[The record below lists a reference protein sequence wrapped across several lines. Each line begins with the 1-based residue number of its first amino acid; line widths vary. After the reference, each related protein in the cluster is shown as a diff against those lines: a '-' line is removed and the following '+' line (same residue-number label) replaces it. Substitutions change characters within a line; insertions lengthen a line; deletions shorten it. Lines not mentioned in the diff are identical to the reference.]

1 MAIEDATQR
10 LKDQNESGLDRR
22 LLLPS
27 VAVNE
32 SQKSEDDTK
41 VNTTQIVKA
50 VTGIGVSINDKNDLI
65 IDALMEINQSILG
78 LSQGSGLGGAEN
90 TLQTIL
96 RAPGRAARSV
106 GRTARRGLETV
117 RDFALAPL
125 NLAVGTGKS
134 VIRGAGSALMAGP
147 RAIGG
152 AVGNLFQSKNMK
164 ALVDIN
170 QKALDETTAIK
181 ESNEDIAVKI
191 EEIAKMLS
199 YEFKLRRQSRLD
211 ELEKERDARNQET
224 VVPPAQREIVEAN
237 DDGSTTKGILATLGT
252 ILGAK
257 FVGGKL
263 VAAGAVAGSALTLG
277 AKKAFG
283 SKSNAKGGDVLNLEE
298 SKRNKNDTS
307 NNNQNK
313 DSQKRSTGSK
323 LSKFAK
329 AGGIFT
335 GLATILTGIL
345 DKPMEDQGYSAT
357 DRIGANAVEGG
368 LGLADLTV
376 EGTNQILDTLIPE
389 EIFGLDFRAKDPNL
403 SGDFRERVLKNN
415 SIAEV
420 MESFIFP
427 NAKAKREKEY
437 LDNFTGG
444 EEMDFLQMDFIP
456 PPTLLSTEQQ
466 KQIDENRKKM
476 LDLEPKSVP
485 ESVKNM
491 MALEPIVNSFS
502 GGIYEAVMK
511 RDNQIPVI
519 ELNVTPGS
527 NINELLEQQIEN
539 LNLSNDKGP
548 GLMNMPISDNS
559 VKNSTTNST
568 TVLNKMPLST
578 VDTNKV
584 VPL

>member
-27 VAVNE
+27 VAVSE

-78 LSQGSGLGGAEN
+78 LSQGSGLGNAEN

-106 GRTARRGLETV
+106 GRTARRGFETI

-125 NLAVGTGKS
+125 NLAIGTGKS
-134 VIRGAGSALMAGP
+134 IVRGAGSALMAGP

-152 AVGNLFQSKNMK
+152 AVGNLFQSKSMK

-181 ESNEDIAVKI
+181 ESNEDIAVKV

-211 ELEKERDARNQET
+211 ELEKERDSRNQQG
-224 VVPPAQREIVEAN
+224 VVPPVQREIVEAN
-237 DDGSTTKGILATLGT
+237 DDGSTTKGILGTLAT

-257 FVGGKL
+257 FVGGKVVAGAAA
-263 VAAGAVAGSALTLG
+263 VAAASSLATRKVIKG
-277 AKKAFG
+277 
-283 SKSNAKGGDVLNLEE
+283 NAKGGDVLNLEE
-298 SKRNKNDTS
+298 SKRNQNDTS

-329 AGGIFT
+329 AGGILT
-335 GLATILTGIL
+335 GIAPILTGIL
-345 DKPMEDQGYSAT
+345 DKPMEDKGYMASE
-357 DRIGANAVEGG
+357 RIVANAVEGG
-368 LGLADLTV
+368 LGLVDMAV

-389 EIFGLDFRAKDPNL
+389 EIFGLNFRAKDPGT
-403 SGDFRERVLKNN
+403 SEAFRERVLKNN
-415 SIAEV
+415 SIDELLT
-420 MESFIFP
+420 SFIFP

-444 EEMDFLQMDFIP
+444 EEMDFLQMGEFIP
-456 PPTLLSTEQQ
+456 PPDLLSSQQQ
-466 KQIDENRKKM
+466 KQIDETKKKM
-476 LDLEPKSVP
+476 LDLEPMSVS

-491 MALEPIVNSFS
+491 MALEPMVNSFS

-527 NINELLEQQIEN
+527 NINDLLEQQLEN
-539 LNLSNDKGP
+539 LNLSNDKGI
-548 GLMNMPISDNS
+548 GSMVMPISDNS
-559 VKNSTTNST
+559 VKNSTSNST

-584 VPL
+584 VPI

>member
-1 MAIEDATQR
+1 MAIEDATQK

-32 SQKSEDDTK
+32 SQKSEEDTK

-78 LSQGSGLGGAEN
+78 LSQGSGLGKAEN

-96 RAPGRAARSV
+96 RAPGRAVKSV
-106 GRTARRGLETV
+106 GRTAKRGFETI
-117 RDFALAPL
+117 RDFALSPL
-125 NLAVGTGKS
+125 NLAIGTGKS
-134 VIRGAGSALMAGP
+134 IVRGAGSALMAGP

-152 AVGNLFQSKNMK
+152 AVGNLFQSKSMK

-181 ESNEDIAVKI
+181 ESNEDIAVKV

-211 ELEKERDARNQET
+211 ELEKERDSRNQQG
-224 VVPPAQREIVEAN
+224 VVPPVQREIVEAN
-237 DDGSTTKGILATLGT
+237 DDGSTTKGILSTLGA

-257 FVGGKL
+257 FIGGKVVAGAAA
-263 VAAGAVAGSALTLG
+263 VAASSYAARKVLKGGS
-277 AKKAFG
+277 
-283 SKSNAKGGDVLNLEE
+283 KGGDVLNLEE
-298 SKRNKNDTS
+298 SKRNQNDTS

-323 LSKFAK
+323 LSKAAK
-329 AGGIFT
+329 AGGIVT
-335 GLATILTGIL
+335 GLGTVLTGIL
-345 DKPMEDQGYSAT
+345 DKPMEDKGYMASE
-357 DRIGANAVEGG
+357 RIVANAVEGG
-368 LGLADLTV
+368 LGLVDMAV

-389 EIFGLDFRAKDPNL
+389 EIFGLDFRAKDPDT
-403 SGDFRERVLKNN
+403 SGAFRERVLKNN
-415 SIAEV
+415 SIDELLT
-420 MESFIFP
+420 SFIFP

-444 EEMDFLQMDFIP
+444 EEMDFLQMGEFIP
-456 PPTLLSTEQQ
+456 PPDLLNPQQQ
-466 KQIDENRKKM
+466 KQIDENKKKM
-476 LDLEPKSVP
+476 LDLEPMSVS

-511 RDNQIPVI
+511 KDNQIPVI
-519 ELNVTPGS
+519 ELNITPGS
-527 NINELLEQQIEN
+527 NINELFEQQLEN
-539 LNLSNDKGP
+539 LNLSNDKSVGS
-548 GLMNMPISDNS
+548 MVMPISDNS

-568 TVLNKMPLST
+568 TVLNKMPLSA

-584 VPL
+584 VPI

>member
-27 VAVNE
+27 VAVSE

-78 LSQGSGLGGAEN
+78 LSQGSGLGNAEN

-106 GRTARRGLETV
+106 GRTARRGFETI

-125 NLAVGTGKS
+125 NLAIGTGKS
-134 VIRGAGSALMAGP
+134 IVRGAGSALMAGP

-152 AVGNLFQSKNMK
+152 AVGNLFQSKSMK

-181 ESNEDIAVKI
+181 ESNEDIAVKV

-211 ELEKERDARNQET
+211 ELEKERDSRNQQG
-224 VVPPAQREIVEAN
+224 VVPPVQREIVEAN
-237 DDGSTTKGILATLGT
+237 DDGSTTKGILGTLAT

-257 FVGGKL
+257 FVGGKVVAGAAA
-263 VAAGAVAGSALTLG
+263 VAAASSLATRKVIKG
-277 AKKAFG
+277 
-283 SKSNAKGGDVLNLEE
+283 NAKGGDVLNLEE
-298 SKRNKNDTS
+298 SKRNQNDTS

-329 AGGIFT
+329 AGGILT
-335 GLATILTGIL
+335 GIAPILTGIL
-345 DKPMEDQGYSAT
+345 DKPMEDKGYMASE
-357 DRIGANAVEGG
+357 RIVANAVEGG
-368 LGLADLTV
+368 LGLVDMAV

-389 EIFGLDFRAKDPNL
+389 EIFGLNFRARDPGT
-403 SGDFRERVLKNN
+403 SEAFRERVLKNN
-415 SIAEV
+415 SIDELLT
-420 MESFIFP
+420 SFIFP

-444 EEMDFLQMDFIP
+444 EEMDFLQMGEFIP
-456 PPTLLSTEQQ
+456 PPDLLSSQQQ
-466 KQIDENRKKM
+466 KQIDETKKKM
-476 LDLEPKSVP
+476 LDLEPMSVS

-491 MALEPIVNSFS
+491 MALEPMVNSFS
-502 GGIYEAVMK
+502 GGIYEAVIK

-527 NINELLEQQIEN
+527 NINDLLEQQLEN
-539 LNLSNDKGP
+539 LNLSNDKGM
-548 GLMNMPISDNS
+548 GSMVMPISDNS
-559 VKNSTTNST
+559 VKNSTSNNT

-584 VPL
+584 VPI

>member
-27 VAVNE
+27 VAVSE

-78 LSQGSGLGGAEN
+78 LSQGSGLGNAEN

-106 GRTARRGLETV
+106 GRTARRGFETI

-125 NLAVGTGKS
+125 NLAIGTGKS
-134 VIRGAGSALMAGP
+134 IVRGAGSALMAGP

-152 AVGNLFQSKNMK
+152 AVGNLFQSKSMK

-181 ESNEDIAVKI
+181 ESNEDIAVKV

-211 ELEKERDARNQET
+211 ELEKERDSRNQQGV
-224 VVPPAQREIVEAN
+224 VVPPVQREIVEAN
-237 DDGSTTKGILATLGT
+237 DDGSTTKGILSTLAT

-257 FVGGKL
+257 FVGGKVVAGAAA
-263 VAAGAVAGSALTLG
+263 VAAASSLATRKVIKG
-277 AKKAFG
+277 
-283 SKSNAKGGDVLNLEE
+283 NAKGGDVLDLEE
-298 SKRNKNDTS
+298 SKRNQNDTS

-313 DSQKRSTGSK
+313 DNQKRTTGSK

-335 GLATILTGIL
+335 GLVTVLTGIL
-345 DKPMEDQGYSAT
+345 DKPMEDQGYSVT

-368 LGLADLTV
+368 LGLMDLTV

-389 EIFGLDFRAKDPNL
+389 EIFGLDFRAKDPGT
-403 SGDFRERVLKNN
+403 SEAFRERVLKNN

-444 EEMDFLQMDFIP
+444 EEMDFLQMGEFIP
-456 PPTLLSTEQQ
+456 PPDLLSSQQQ
-466 KQIDENRKKM
+466 KQIDETKKKM
-476 LDLEPKSVP
+476 LDLEPMSVS

-491 MALEPIVNSFS
+491 MALEPMVNSFS
-502 GGIYEAVMK
+502 GGIYEAVIK

-527 NINELLEQQIEN
+527 NINDLLEQQLEN
-539 LNLSNDKGP
+539 LNLSNDKGM
-548 GLMNMPISDNS
+548 GSMVMPISDNS
-559 VKNSTTNST
+559 VKNSTSNNT

-584 VPL
+584 VPI